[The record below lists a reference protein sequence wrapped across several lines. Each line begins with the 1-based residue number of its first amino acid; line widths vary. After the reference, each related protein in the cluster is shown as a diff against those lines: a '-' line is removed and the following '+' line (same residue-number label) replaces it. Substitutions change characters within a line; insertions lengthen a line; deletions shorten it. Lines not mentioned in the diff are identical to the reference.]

1 VNGFVHIGLPIQ
13 SIMWGAWAIGM
24 AAKLHIT
31 KRFEDN
37 GMGIIQPSIGL
48 DALAAILTSMQ
59 SKAEVR

>member
-1 VNGFVHIGLPIQ
+1 
-13 SIMWGAWAIGM
+13 MWGAWAIGM
-24 AAKLHIT
+24 AAKLHIM